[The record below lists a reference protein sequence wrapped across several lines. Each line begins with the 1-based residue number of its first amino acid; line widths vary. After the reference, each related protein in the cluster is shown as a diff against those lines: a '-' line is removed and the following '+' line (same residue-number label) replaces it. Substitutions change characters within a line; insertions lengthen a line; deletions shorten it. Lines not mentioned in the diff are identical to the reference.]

1 MGLPLIAT
9 LFLIFITI
17 GYFKYGSWVASNF
30 NLNKDTITPAHTY
43 KDGNDYIPTNPFYLF
58 AQHFSAIAAA
68 GPIAG
73 PIVACQQF
81 GWLPSLLWI
90 SIGVVFIGA
99 VHDFSSL
106 TCSVKHHA
114 HSIADITREQ
124 LGSKAGKAMMVFIW
138 IALVYIIVAFADITA
153 SSFVSTPEEL
163 SGLGLNFHP
172 GGAVAWAAIS
182 YLLLSILLGLVERYL
197 KTPLWLNT
205 LIFVP
210 ATFGV
215 CWGGTYFSHW
225 FQMTQTNWALLICL
239 YCGLASMVPVWLL
252 LQPRG
257 YLGGYVL
264 YSVLILGI
272 IGLFFSGKPIQQPM
286 FTGFHFDK
294 MTGSIFPFLF
304 VTIACGA
311 CSGFH
316 GLVCSGTTSKQIDK
330 ETHLHPVGYGAMLA
344 EGFVALISL
353 AIIMMMA
360 PSDVLGLKPGS
371 IYGRGIGEFLTLIIG
386 KEHLPFAITF
396 GAMAFSTFVFDTLD
410 VSTRLGRYLIEEL
423 TGLSGKLGAILG
435 TLLTIL
441 PSALIL
447 ANTDSGMWTQFWTL
461 FGAANQLLAALTL
474 LVISAWLHQNG
485 KRLAFTFIPMIF
497 VLITTLVALIQIT
510 RSNFEKTTGL
520 DFSLMNS
527 LMSLFLILLA
537 LYLVFTAIK
546 KMLVKEARVQLGN

>member
-30 NLNKDTITPAHTY
+30 NLNIDTVTPAHTY

-114 HSIADITREQ
+114 HSIADITRDQ
-124 LGSKAGKAMMVFIW
+124 LGSRAGKAMMVFIW

-360 PSDVLGLKPGS
+360 PSDVLGLKAGS

-537 LYLVFTAIK
+537 LYLVFTALK
-546 KMLVKEARVQLGN
+546 KMLLKIPN

>member
-360 PSDVLGLKPGS
+360 PSDVMGLKPGS

-537 LYLVFTAIK
+537 LYLVFTAMK
-546 KMLVKEARVQLGN
+546 KMLVKGARVQ

>member
-124 LGSKAGKAMMVFIW
+124 LGSNAGKAMMVFIW

-182 YLLLSILLGLVERYL
+182 YLLLSILLGVVERYL

-225 FQMTQTNWALLICL
+225 FQMSQTNWALLICL

-510 RSNFEKTTGL
+510 RSNLEKTTGL

-537 LYLVFTAIK
+537 LYLVFTALK
-546 KMLVKEARVQLGN
+546 KMLVKEDTN

>member
-124 LGSKAGKAMMVFIW
+124 LGSRAGKAMMVFIW

-182 YLLLSILLGLVERYL
+182 YLLLSILLGVVERYL

-225 FQMTQTNWALLICL
+225 FQMSQTNWALLICL

-386 KEHLPFAITF
+386 KEQLPFAITF

-537 LYLVFTAIK
+537 LYLVFTALK
-546 KMLVKEARVQLGN
+546 KMLVKEARVQ